1 MEESIDLYTD
11 EALVKGC
18 LDNKRK
24 FQEYL
29 YKRYAPTM
37 YAICLSYCSE
47 STDAKDILQ
56 DGFVKVFKKM
66 GDYQFEGKLESWIRK
81 IITNTAIDYYRKS
94 SRLHKYIE
102 DSRLEEVYEVPETI
116 LSQLNTQ
123 DILLNLK
130 KLPEGARAIFNL
142 YAIEGYSHKEIS
154 KRLQISEGTSK
165 SQFSRAK
172 ILLKNLLLKLEA

>member
-29 YKRYAPTM
+29 YKRYASKM
-37 YAICLSYCSE
+37 YSICLSYSSE
-47 STDAKDILQ
+47 SADAKDILQ

-66 GDYQFEGKLESWIRK
+66 SDYQFEGKLESWIRK

-102 DSRLEEVYEVPETI
+102 DSRFEEVYEVSETV
-116 LSQLNTQ
+116 LSQLHTQ

-130 KLPEGARAIFNL
+130 KLPEGARVIFNL
-142 YAIEGYSHKEIS
+142 YAIEGFSHREIS
-154 KRLQISEGTSK
+154 KKLQISEGTSK

-172 ILLKNLLLKLEA
+172 ILLKNLLIKLEA